1 MSITTENTFETAL
14 VQSLVE
20 QGGYTEGNAPDYSPA
35 LGMFKY
41 EVIRFLQ
48 ESQPKR
54 WEKISAIHGADA
66 DNRVI
71 QRLYKEMDLRGSL
84 DVLRNGFV
92 DYGVRFQM
100 AYFQPA
106 SSLNPDAV
114 DLYNKNSL
122 KVYRQIYYSTKNK
135 NSVDI
140 VLALN
145 GIPLATMELKNQ
157 FTGQNTG
164 NALKQYGT
172 TRDNRE
178 SLFAFKKRC
187 LVHFAVDQDEV
198 FMCTKLE
205 GSKTY
210 WLPFNKGSNNGKG
223 NPQNPD
229 GYRTSY
235 LWENILQKD
244 SWMEII
250 QRFVHLQTDEIKVD
264 LPTPNG
270 QAGGKTFKKEK
281 LIFPRYHQL
290 DAVREISRKV
300 LEVGV
305 GKNYLVQHS
314 AGSGK
319 SNSIAWLAY
328 RLSSLHNT
336 QDERI
341 FDSVIVVTDR
351 KVLDQQLQNT
361 IYQFEHK
368 SGVVQKI
375 DKDSTQLASALGYG
389 TNIIITTLQKFP
401 FVVDKVGELPDRKY
415 AVIIDE
421 AHSSQGGE
429 ASKKM
434 KEVLASKSLE
444 DAAKDDLEEDY
455 TGDDF
460 VREQIE
466 RSAAARGQ
474 QDNISFFAFT
484 ATPKYKTL
492 QVFGDKDLPAPRP
505 QAGQFCIYVLKC
517 SNNSFYIGQS
527 QDFPRR
533 LSEHER
539 GEVSWT
545 SKYLPVELIH
555 WEVFN
560 TREDAVDREKKL
572 KTGFG
577 REWLKREFEKQ
588 TLAKW
593 ARQAGSE
600 GKPKPFHLYSM
611 RQAIEE
617 GFILDVLQNYTTYEL
632 YFKLTKAI
640 QEDPQLNKKKAAKAI
655 GKFVSLHPHNL
666 SQKTEI
672 IIEHFRDVVSKKIG
686 GKAKAMLA
694 CGSRLHAKRYFEEF
708 ESYIKEKGYDNEI
721 KILVAF
727 SGKVIDDDVPQ
738 GVSEPEITGY
748 SEKELPSTFEK
759 DEYKILIVADK
770 YQTGFDQPLLHTMYV
785 DKKLSGVKAVQTLSR
800 LNRTCPGKEDTF
812 VLDFANDRQ
821 TILDSFQ
828 PYYEITSVT
837 EETDI
842 NHLYDLKARLD
853 QFQVYWEQEI
863 EAFANVYFDPK
874 TKLNN
879 PKQQKHLYAF
889 TDPAVDRYRA
899 ITEEEKQDEF
909 KKGLRSWTN
918 LYAFLSQIMPFIDA
932 EFEKFY
938 AYAKLL
944 QTRLPKRELSESLHL
959 DDEVALEYYRLQK
972 IKEGSI
978 ELQKGEEGELS
989 GTSEAGLKRAKDEE
1003 ALLSE
1008 IINVLND
1015 RFGTEFEEA
1024 DKLFFDQIEAE
1035 LMEDETLQ
1043 TQARVNKID
1052 TFKFAFN
1059 DKFIDKLIGRMDQNQ
1074 DIFEKILED
1083 KVFGDLV
1090 KELMMKK
1097 IYKKLNE

>member
-14 VQSLVE
+14 VQTLIE
-20 QGGYTEGNAPDYSPA
+20 QGGYTEGNAPDYSPE

-41 EVIRFLQ
+41 EVIKFLQ

-54 WEKISAIHGADA
+54 WEKISAIHGSDA

-71 QRLYKEMDLRGSL
+71 QRLYKELDLRGSL

-100 AYFQPA
+100 AFFQPA
-106 SSLNPDAV
+106 SGLNPDAV
-114 DLYNKNSL
+114 DLYNKNNL
-122 KVYRQIYYSTKNK
+122 KVYRQIYYSTKIR
-135 NSVDI
+135 NSVD
-140 VLALN
+140 VLLSLN
-145 GIPLATMELKNQ
+145 GIPVATLELKNQ
-157 FTGQNTG
+157 FTGQNVG
-164 NALKQYGT
+164 NALKQYST

-178 SLFAFKKRC
+178 ILFAFKKRC

-198 FMCTKLE
+198 FMTTKLD

-210 WLPFNKGSNNGKG
+210 WLPFNKGANNGKG

-229 GYRTSY
+229 GYRTAY

-250 QRFVHLQTDEIKVD
+250 QRFVHLQTEEIEVE
-264 LPTPNG
+264 
-270 QAGGKTFKKEK
+270 GKIYKKEK

-290 DAVREISRKV
+290 DAVRSIGDNV
-300 LEVGV
+300 LQVGI
-305 GKNYLVQHS
+305 GKNYLIQHS

-328 RLSSLHNT
+328 RLSSLHNAL
-336 QDERI
+336 DERI
-341 FDSVIVVTDR
+341 FDSIIVVTDR
-351 KVLDQQLQNT
+351 KLLDQQLQNT

-368 SGVVQKI
+368 TGVVQKI
-375 DKDSTQLASALGYG
+375 DKDSSQLASALGYG

-401 FVVDKVGELPDRKY
+401 FIVDKVGELPERKY

-429 ASKKM
+429 ASKKL

-444 DAAKDDLEEDY
+444 QAITEDTDDY

-474 QDNISFFAFT
+474 QPNISFFAFT

-492 QVFGDKDLPAPRP
+492 QVFGDKD
-505 QAGQFCIYVLKC
+505 
-517 SNNSFYIGQS
+517 
-527 QDFPRR
+527 
-533 LSEHER
+533 
-539 GEVSWT
+539 
-545 SKYLPVELIH
+545 
-555 WEVFN
+555 
-560 TREDAVDREKKL
+560 
-572 KTGFG
+572 
-577 REWLKREFEKQ
+577 
-588 TLAKW
+588 
-593 ARQAGSE
+593 SE

-632 YFKLTKAI
+632 YYKLTKAI
-640 QEDPQLNKKKAAKAI
+640 EDDPNLNKKKAAKAI

-666 SQKTEI
+666 AQKTEI
-672 IIEHFRDVVSKKIG
+672 IIEHFRDIVSKKIG
-686 GKAKAMLA
+686 GKAKAMLV
-694 CGSRLHAKRYFEEF
+694 CGSRLHAKRYYEEVGK
-708 ESYIKEKGYDNEI
+708 YIKTKGYQNEI

-727 SGKVIDDDVPQ
+727 SGKVIDDNAPD
-738 GVSEPEITGY
+738 GVSEPEMTGY
-748 SEKELPSTFEK
+748 SEKELPTIFDR

-800 LNRTCPGKEDTF
+800 LNRMHPGKEDTF
-812 VLDFANDRQ
+812 VLDFANERQ

-853 QFQVYWEQEI
+853 EFQVYWTQEI

-879 PKQQKHLYAF
+879 PKHQKHLYAF
-889 TDPAVDRYRA
+889 TDPAVDRFKA
-899 ITEEEKQDEF
+899 IAEEDKQDEF
-909 KKGLRSWTN
+909 KKGLRTWTN
-918 LYAFLSQIMPFIDA
+918 LYAFLSQIMPFIDS

-989 GTSEAGLKRAKDEE
+989 GTTEAGLKRAKDEE

-1035 LMEDETLQ
+1035 LMDDETLQ

-1074 DIFEKILED
+1074 EIFEKILED
-1083 KVFGDLV
+1083 KMFGDLV
-1090 KELMMKK
+1090 KDLMMRK

>member
-14 VQSLVE
+14 LQSLIE
-20 QGGYTEGNAPDYSPA
+20 QGGYTEGNAPDYSPE

-41 EVIRFLQ
+41 EVIKFLQ

-71 QRLYKEMDLRGSL
+71 QRLYKELDLRGSL

-100 AYFQPA
+100 AFFQPA
-106 SSLNPDAV
+106 SGLNPDAV
-114 DLYNKNSL
+114 DLYNKNNL
-122 KVYRQIYYSTKNK
+122 KVYRQIYYSTKVK
-135 NSVDI
+135 NSVD
-140 VLALN
+140 VLLSLN
-145 GIPLATMELKNQ
+145 GIPVATLELKNQ
-157 FTGQNTG
+157 FTGQNVG
-164 NALKQYGT
+164 NALKQYST

-178 SLFAFKKRC
+178 ILFAFKKRC

-198 FMCTKLE
+198 FMTTKLD

-210 WLPFNKGSNNGKG
+210 WLPFNKGANNGKG
-223 NPQNPD
+223 NPQNPN
-229 GYRTSY
+229 GYRTAY

-250 QRFVHLQTDEIKVD
+250 QRFVHLQTEEIEVE
-264 LPTPNG
+264 
-270 QAGGKTFKKEK
+270 GKIYKKEK

-290 DAVREISRKV
+290 DAVRSIGENV
-300 LEVGV
+300 LNVGI
-305 GKNYLVQHS
+305 GKNYLIQHS

-328 RLSSLHNT
+328 RLSSLHNAT
-336 QDERI
+336 DERI

-368 SGVVQKI
+368 TGVVQKI
-375 DKDSTQLASALGYG
+375 DKDSTQLASALDYG

-401 FVVDKVGELPDRKY
+401 FVVDKVGELPERKY

-429 ASKKM
+429 ASKKL

-466 RSAAARGQ
+466 KSAAARGQ
-474 QDNISFFAFT
+474 QPNISFFAFT

-492 QVFGDKDLPAPRP
+492 QVFGDKDE
-505 QAGQFCIYVLKC
+505 
-517 SNNSFYIGQS
+517 N
-527 QDFPRR
+527 
-533 LSEHER
+533 
-539 GEVSWT
+539 
-545 SKYLPVELIH
+545 
-555 WEVFN
+555 
-560 TREDAVDREKKL
+560 
-572 KTGFG
+572 
-577 REWLKREFEKQ
+577 
-588 TLAKW
+588 
-593 ARQAGSE
+593 

-640 QEDPQLNKKKAAKAI
+640 EDDPNLNKKKAAKAI

-666 SQKTEI
+666 AQKTEI
-672 IIEHFRDVVSKKIG
+672 IIEHFRDIVSKKIG
-686 GKAKAMLA
+686 GKAKAMLV
-694 CGSRLHAKRYFEEF
+694 CGSRLHAKRYHEEF
-708 ESYIKEKGYDNEI
+708 GKYIKKRGYENEI

-727 SGKVIDDDVPQ
+727 SGKVVDDNAPD
-738 GVSEPEITGY
+738 GVSEPEMTGY
-748 SEKELPSTFEK
+748 SEKELPTIFER

-800 LNRTCPGKEDTF
+800 LNRMHSGKEDTF

-828 PYYEITSVT
+828 PYYEVTSVT

-853 QFQVYWEQEI
+853 EFQVYWTQEI

-879 PKQQKHLYAF
+879 PKHQKHLYAF
-889 TDPAVDRYRA
+889 TDPAVDRFKA
-899 ITEEEKQDEF
+899 ITEEDKQDEF
-909 KKGLRSWTN
+909 KKGLRTWTN
-918 LYAFLSQIMPFIDA
+918 LYAFLSQIMLFIDS

-938 AYAKLL
+938 SYAKLL

-989 GTSEAGLKRAKDEE
+989 GTTEAGLKRAKDEE

-1008 IINVLND
+1008 IISVLND

-1035 LMEDETLQ
+1035 LMDDETLQ

-1074 DIFEKILED
+1074 EIFEKILED

>member
-1 MSITTENTFETAL
+1 MNITTENTFETAL

-20 QGGYTEGNAPDYSPA
+20 HGGYSEGNSQDYSPD
-35 LGMFKY
+35 LGMFKN
-41 EVIRFLQ
+41 EVIQFLQ
-48 ESQPKR
+48 ASQPKR

-71 QRLYKEMDLRGSL
+71 QRLYKELDLRGSL

-100 AYFQPA
+100 AFFQPA
-106 SSLNPDAV
+106 SGLNPDAV
-114 DLYNKNSL
+114 DLYNKNKL
-122 KVYRQIYYSTKNK
+122 KVYRQIYYSTKVK
-135 NSVDI
+135 NSVD
-140 VLALN
+140 VLLSLN
-145 GIPLATMELKNQ
+145 GIPVATLELKNQ
-157 FTGQNTG
+157 FTGQNVG
-164 NALKQYGT
+164 NALKQYST

-178 SLFAFKKRC
+178 ILFAFKKRC

-198 FMCTKLE
+198 FMTTKLD

-210 WLPFNKGSNNGKG
+210 WLPFNKGANNGKG
-223 NPQNPD
+223 NPQNPN
-229 GYRTSY
+229 GYRTAY
-235 LWENILQKD
+235 LWENILRKD
-244 SWMEII
+244 SLMEII
-250 QRFVHLQTDEIKVD
+250 QRFVHLQTEEFEVEGRIY
-264 LPTPNG
+264 
-270 QAGGKTFKKEK
+270 KKEK
-281 LIFPRYHQL
+281 MIFPRYHQL
-290 DAVREISRKV
+290 DAVRNIGDNVLKV
-300 LEVGV
+300 GI
-305 GKNYLVQHS
+305 GKNYLIQHS

-328 RLSSLHNT
+328 RLSSLHNAT
-336 QDERI
+336 DERI

-368 SGVVQKI
+368 TGVVQKI
-375 DKDSTQLASALGYG
+375 DKDSTQLAAALGYG
-389 TNIIITTLQKFP
+389 TNIIITTLRKFP

-429 ASKKM
+429 ASKKL

-460 VREQIE
+460 IREEIE
-466 RSAAARGQ
+466 RSAASRGR

-492 QVFGDKDLPAPRP
+492 QVFGDKDE
-505 QAGQFCIYVLKC
+505 
-517 SNNSFYIGQS
+517 S
-527 QDFPRR
+527 
-533 LSEHER
+533 
-539 GEVSWT
+539 
-545 SKYLPVELIH
+545 
-555 WEVFN
+555 
-560 TREDAVDREKKL
+560 
-572 KTGFG
+572 
-577 REWLKREFEKQ
+577 
-588 TLAKW
+588 
-593 ARQAGSE
+593 

-632 YFKLTKAI
+632 YFRLTKAI
-640 QEDPQLNKKKAAKAI
+640 SEDPSLNKKKAAKAI

-666 SQKTEI
+666 AQKTEI
-672 IIEHFRDVVSKKIG
+672 IIEHFRNIVSKKIG
-686 GKAKAMLA
+686 GKAKAMLI
-694 CGSRLHAKRYFEEF
+694 CGSRLHAKRYYEEF
-708 ESYIKEKGYDNEI
+708 EKYIKTKGYENEI
-721 KILVAF
+721 KVLVAF
-727 SGKVIDDDVPQ
+727 SGKVIDENALE

-748 SEKELPSTFEK
+748 SEKELPSVFEK

-800 LNRTCPGKEDTF
+800 LNRMHPGKEDTF
-812 VLDFANDRQ
+812 VLDFLNDRQ

-828 PYYEITSVT
+828 PYYEVTSVT

-863 EAFANVYFDPK
+863 EAFANIYFDPK

-879 PKQQKHLYAF
+879 PKHQKHLYAF
-889 TDPAVDRYRA
+889 TDPAVDRYKA
-899 ITEEEKQDEF
+899 IDETEKQDEF

-918 LYAFLSQIMPFIDA
+918 LYAFLSQIMPFIDS

-938 AYAKLL
+938 AYSKLL
-944 QTRLPKRELSESLHL
+944 QTRLPKRDLSESLHL
-959 DDEVALEYYRLQK
+959 DDEIALEYYRLQK
-972 IKEGSI
+972 INEGSI

-989 GTSEAGLKRAKDEE
+989 GTSEAGLKRAKEEE

-1008 IINVLND
+1008 IINILND

-1024 DKLFFDQIEAE
+1024 DKFFFDQIEAE

-1043 TQARVNKID
+1043 AQARVNKID

>member
-1 MSITTENTFETAL
+1 
-14 VQSLVE
+14 
-20 QGGYTEGNAPDYSPA
+20 
-35 LGMFKY
+35 
-41 EVIRFLQ
+41 
-48 ESQPKR
+48 
-54 WEKISAIHGADA
+54 
-66 DNRVI
+66 
-71 QRLYKEMDLRGSL
+71 MDLRGSL

-100 AYFQPA
+100 AFFQPA
-106 SSLNPDAV
+106 SGLNPDAV
-114 DLYNKNSL
+114 DLYNKNHL
-122 KVYRQIYYSTKNK
+122 KVYRQIYYSTKNR
-135 NSVDI
+135 NSVD
-140 VLALN
+140 VLLSLN
-145 GIPLATMELKNQ
+145 GIPVATLELKNQ
-157 FTGQNTG
+157 FTGQNVG
-164 NALKQYGT
+164 NALKQYSS

-178 SLFAFKKRC
+178 ILFAFKKRC

-198 FMCTKLE
+198 FMTTKLE

-210 WLPFNKGSNNGKG
+210 WLPFNKGANKGKG

-229 GYRTSY
+229 GYRTAY

-250 QRFVHLQTDEIKVD
+250 QRFVHLQTEEFESEGRIY
-264 LPTPNG
+264 
-270 QAGGKTFKKEK
+270 KKEK

-290 DAVREISRKV
+290 DAVRSIGENV
-300 LEVGV
+300 LQVGI
-305 GKNYLVQHS
+305 GKNYLIQHS

-328 RLSSLHNT
+328 RLSSLHNAM
-336 QDERI
+336 DERI

-368 SGVVQKI
+368 TGVVQKI
-375 DKDSTQLASALGYG
+375 DKDSMQLASALGYG

-401 FVVDKVGELPDRKY
+401 FVVDKVGELPERKY

-429 ASKKM
+429 ASKKL

-444 DAAKDDLEEDY
+444 QAETDDTDDY
-455 TGDDF
+455 SGDDF

-474 QDNISFFAFT
+474 QPNISFFAFT

-492 QVFGDKDLPAPRP
+492 QVFGDKDE
-505 QAGQFCIYVLKC
+505 
-517 SNNSFYIGQS
+517 S
-527 QDFPRR
+527 
-533 LSEHER
+533 
-539 GEVSWT
+539 
-545 SKYLPVELIH
+545 
-555 WEVFN
+555 
-560 TREDAVDREKKL
+560 
-572 KTGFG
+572 
-577 REWLKREFEKQ
+577 
-588 TLAKW
+588 
-593 ARQAGSE
+593 

-640 QEDPQLNKKKAAKAI
+640 EEDPNLNKKKAAKAI

-666 SQKTEI
+666 AQKTEI
-672 IIEHFRDVVSKKIG
+672 IIEHFRDIVSKKIG
-686 GKAKAMLA
+686 GKAKAMLV
-694 CGSRLHAKRYFEEF
+694 CGSRLHAKRYFEEVGK
-708 ESYIKEKGYDNEI
+708 YIKTKGYENEI

-727 SGKVIDDDVPQ
+727 SGKVIDDNALD
-738 GVSEPEITGY
+738 GVSEPEMTGY
-748 SEKELPSTFEK
+748 SEKELPTIFEK

-800 LNRTCPGKEDTF
+800 LNRMHPGKEDTF

-853 QFQVYWEQEI
+853 EFQVYWTQEI

-879 PKQQKHLYAF
+879 PKQQKYLYAF
-889 TDPAVDRYRA
+889 TDPAVDRFKA
-899 ITEEEKQDEF
+899 IAEQEKQDEF

-918 LYAFLSQIMPFIDA
+918 LYAFLSQIMPFIDS

-938 AYAKLL
+938 AYAKLF

-1074 DIFEKILED
+1074 EIFEKILED
-1083 KVFGDLV
+1083 EMFGDLV

>member
-20 QGGYTEGNAPDYSPA
+20 DGGYSKGNAPDYSPE
-35 LGMFKY
+35 LGMFKF
-41 EVIRFLQ
+41 EVIHFLQ

-54 WEKISAIHGADA
+54 WEKIAAIHGADA
-66 DNRVI
+66 DNRVV
-71 QRLYKEMDLRGSL
+71 QRLYKELDLRGSL

-92 DYGVRFQM
+92 NYGVRFQM

-106 SSLNPDAV
+106 SGLNPDAV

-122 KVYRQIYYSTKNK
+122 KVYRQIYFSTKDTK
-135 NSVDI
+135 SVDV
-140 VLALN
+140 VLSLN
-145 GIPLATMELKNQ
+145 GIPIATLELKNQ
-157 FTGQNTG
+157 FTGQNAG
-164 NALKQYGT
+164 NALKQYSS

-178 SLFAFKKRC
+178 ILFAFKKRA

-198 FMCTKLE
+198 FMTTKLD

-210 WLPFNKGSNNGKG
+210 WLPFNKGANNGKG
-223 NPQNPD
+223 NPQNPN

-250 QRFVHLQTDEIKVD
+250 QRFVHLQTEEIEVD
-264 LPTPNG
+264 G
-270 QAGGKTFKKEK
+270 RIYKKEK

-290 DAVREISRKV
+290 DAVRSIGENV
-300 LEVGV
+300 LQVGI
-305 GKNYLVQHS
+305 GKNYLIQHS

-328 RLSSLHNT
+328 RLSSLHNAT
-336 QDERI
+336 DERI

-368 SGVVQKI
+368 TGVVQKI
-375 DKDSTQLASALGYG
+375 DKDSSQLASALGYG

-401 FVVDKVGELPDRKY
+401 FVVDKVSELPERKY
-415 AVIIDE
+415 AVIVDE

-429 ASKKM
+429 ASKKL
-434 KEVLASKSLE
+434 KEVLSVVDTKHALSLDE
-444 DAAKDDLEEDY
+444 AIIKEADNDY

-460 VREQIE
+460 IRQQIE
-466 RSAAARGQ
+466 KSAEARGKQ
-474 QDNISFFAFT
+474 PNISFFAFT

-492 QVFGDKDLPAPRP
+492 QVFGHKD
-505 QAGQFCIYVLKC
+505 
-517 SNNSFYIGQS
+517 
-527 QDFPRR
+527 
-533 LSEHER
+533 E
-539 GEVSWT
+539 
-545 SKYLPVELIH
+545 
-555 WEVFN
+555 
-560 TREDAVDREKKL
+560 
-572 KTGFG
+572 
-577 REWLKREFEKQ
+577 
-588 TLAKW
+588 
-593 ARQAGSE
+593 E

-617 GFILDVLQNYTTYEL
+617 GFILDVLQYYTTYEL
-632 YFKLTKAI
+632 YFNLTKAI
-640 QEDPQLNKKKAAKAI
+640 QDDPQLNKKKAAKAI
-655 GKFVSLHPHNL
+655 GKYVSLHPHNL
-666 SQKTEI
+666 AQKTEI
-672 IIEHFRDVVSKKIG
+672 IIEHFRDIVAKKIG
-686 GKAKAMLA
+686 GKAKAMLV
-694 CGSRLHAKRYFEEF
+694 CGSRLHAKRYFEEVHR
-708 ESYIKEKGYDNEI
+708 YIKTKGYENEI

-727 SGKVIDDDVPQ
+727 SGKVMDDNAPD
-738 GVSEPEITGY
+738 GVSEPEMTGY
-748 SEKELPSTFEK
+748 SEKELPSIFEQ
-759 DEYKILIVADK
+759 DDYKILIVADK

-800 LNRTCPGKEDTF
+800 LNRMHPGKENTF

-828 PYYEITSVT
+828 PYYEVTSVT

-842 NHLYDLKARLD
+842 NHLYDLKTRLD
-853 QFQVYWEQEI
+853 EFQVYWTQEI
-863 EAFANVYFDPK
+863 EAFANIYFDPK

-889 TDPAVDRYRA
+889 TDPAVDRFKA
-899 ITEEEKQDEF
+899 IEKEEKQDEF

-918 LYAFLSQIMPFIDA
+918 LYAFLSQIMPFIDS

-944 QTRLPKRELSESLHL
+944 QIRLPKRELSESLHL

-972 IKEGSI
+972 IKEGAI
-978 ELQKGEEGELS
+978 QLQKGEEGELS
-989 GTSEAGLKRAKDEE
+989 GTSEAGLKRAKEEE

-1008 IINVLND
+1008 IINILND

-1035 LMEDETLQ
+1035 LLEDETLQ
-1043 TQARVNKID
+1043 TQARVNKMD
-1052 TFKFAFN
+1052 TFKFAFD

-1074 DIFEKILED
+1074 EIFEKILED

-1097 IYKKLNE
+1097 IYKKLNN